1 METSV
6 MSCRFLLIAA
16 ALSCAGCN
24 TADTPAQ
31 VGRDALGL
39 PVYALNGDRLSRLEA
54 IANTYCAG
62 GTRPY
67 YRSVTG
73 TGADA
78 SVTYTCE

>member
-6 MSCRFLLIAA
+6 MTCRFLLIAA

-24 TADTPAQ
+24 TADTLAQ
-31 VGRDALGL
+31 IGRDALGL
-39 PVYALNGDRLSRLEA
+39 PVFALNGDRLSQLEA

-73 TGADA
+73 TGENVG
-78 SVTYTCE
+78 VTYTCE